1 MLYINHEKKAI
12 FIHIPKTAGSYI
24 SNTLVKYY
32 GFTNYLNV
40 LVNKRPDHNSV
51 CMINHFPN
59 ILTGNQLYDNS
70 FFNKV
75 IGILNYCQSSEYIN
89 QQCGMDSEKWNTYF
103 KFCFIRHPYFRILSA
118 WNHINKIFSN
128 VLPFNLYISQN
139 KYNYSN
145 IEYAH
150 IFMSQ
155 TDQIKD
161 VDGSCGMNI
170 IGRFEYLEQDL
181 RYILNKIGINDICH
195 ISGEKINSSKINNE
209 YDSNYLRLNKNIISI
224 LNNLFDDDFNNFHYR
239 KIIF

>member
-103 KFCFIRHPYFRILSA
+103 KFCFIRHPYSRVISA
-118 WNHINKIFSN
+118 WKHIKQIFPDT
-128 VLPFNLYISQN
+128 LPFDEYIMQN
-139 KYNYSN
+139 KYNVSN
-145 IEYAH
+145 IEYGH
-150 IFMSQ
+150 LFMSQ
-155 TDQIKD
+155 SVHITNPS
-161 VDGSCGMNI
+161 GLCGIDMF
-170 IGRFEYLEQDL
+170 GRFEHLEEDFKK
-181 RYILNKIGINDICH
+181 ILNKIGFQRIVHN
-195 ISGEKINSSKINNE
+195 SKKINSSGNFSLKI
-209 YDSNYLRLNKNIISI
+209 DKKSVKII
-224 LNNLFDDDFNNFHYR
+224 NHLFVDDFRNFHY
-239 KIIF
+239 KMVK